1 MGDADDTNSGV
12 HLVKPLLD
20 PTLANLANL
29 VPRADGVIDEDAAL
43 VERARRGDRSA
54 FGQLFERHH
63 GRIHGMCARL
73 LRRSDD
79 VDDAVQQTFLEGW
92 RCLGRFEG
100 KSRFTTW
107 LTRIAIHTCFST
119 RRRLRRLLL
128 VNQPDDDEGGGPRLN
143 VVDGVLHDTAP
154 LSADEIASRHARERA
169 LNDVLA
175 AVSEKKRAVFVLVDL
190 EGLTSPEAA
199 EILGINEATVRT
211 RLFYVRQEIA
221 AAVRVHPGFADL
233 ERVHR

>member
-1 MGDADDTNSGV
+1 VDDADDTKQAM
-12 HLVKPLLD
+12 HLVQPAPLTD
-20 PTLANLANL
+20 LA
-29 VPRADGVIDEDAAL
+29 PRADGVVDEDAAI
-43 VERARRGDRSA
+43 VERARRGDRTA
-54 FGQLFERHH
+54 YGQLFERHH

-128 VNQPDDDEGGGPRLN
+128 VDQRGDEESGRPLLTVVGGP
-143 VVDGVLHDTAP
+143 HDQHDATLP
-154 LSADEIASRHARERA
+154 ADEIASRHAREQA

-175 AVSEKKRAVFVLVDL
+175 GVSEKKRAVFVLVDL

-199 EILGINEATVRT
+199 EVLGINEATVRT

-221 AAVRVHPGFADL
+221 AALRVHPGFADL
-233 ERVHR
+233 ERVRR

>member
-1 MGDADDTNSGV
+1 MGDADDTKEAM
-12 HLVKPLLD
+12 HLVQPST
-20 PTLANLANL
+20 PELANLA
-29 VPRADGVIDEDAAL
+29 PRADGVVDEDAAI

-54 FGQLFERHH
+54 YGQLFERHH

-128 VNQPDDDEGGGPRLN
+128 VDPRGDDDTQRPQLTI
-143 VVDGVLHDTAP
+143 VDSGQQDQWLA
-154 LSADEIASRHARERA
+154 ADEIASRHARERA
-169 LNDVLA
+169 LGEVLST
-175 AVSEKKRAVFVLVDL
+175 VSEKKRVVFVLVDL

-199 EILGINEATVRT
+199 EVLGINEATVRT
-211 RLFYVRQEIA
+211 RLFYVRQEVA
-221 AAVRVHPGFADL
+221 AALRVHPGFADL
-233 ERVHR
+233 ERVRR

>member
-1 MGDADDTNSGV
+1 MGDANDTNETM
-12 HLVKPLLD
+12 HLVQPST
-20 PTLANLANL
+20 PPLANLA
-29 VPRADGVIDEDAAL
+29 PRADGVVDEDAAL
-43 VERARRGDRSA
+43 VERARRGDRA
-54 FGQLFERHH
+54 AYGQLFERHH

-128 VNQPDDDEGGGPRLN
+128 IDPRTDDDTQRPQLTI
-143 VVDGVLHDTAP
+143 VDSGQQDQWLA
-154 LSADEIASRHARERA
+154 ADEIASRHARERA
-169 LNDVLA
+169 LGEVLA
-175 AVSEKKRAVFVLVDL
+175 NVSEKKRVVFVLVDL

-199 EILGINEATVRT
+199 EVLAINEATVRT

-221 AAVRVHPGFADL
+221 AALRVHPGFADL
-233 ERVHR
+233 ERVRR

>member
-1 MGDADDTNSGV
+1 MDDADDTKESM
-12 HLVKPLLD
+12 HLVQPAPAVLND
-20 PTLANLANL
+20 LA
-29 VPRADGVIDEDAAL
+29 PRADGVVDEDAAL
-43 VERARRGDRSA
+43 VERARRGDRAA

-107 LTRIAIHTCFST
+107 LTRIAIHTCVST

-128 VNQPDDDEGGGPRLN
+128 VDHRGEEESARPVLTIVGGP
-143 VVDGVLHDTAP
+143 HDQHDAALP
-154 LSADEIASRHARERA
+154 ADEVASRHARERA
-169 LNDVLA
+169 LTEVLA
-175 AVSEKKRAVFVLVDL
+175 GVSEKKRAVFVLVDL

-199 EILGINEATVRT
+199 DVLGINEATVRT

-221 AAVRVHPGFADL
+221 VALRVHPGFADL
-233 ERVHR
+233 ERVRR